1 MRIDRFFL
9 LASVTLLFLFTLG
22 MLVNLGN
29 IAFWEDEGETVQYG
43 RSILKFGYP
52 SVFDGRS
59 FILLDE
65 NYHRENYLR
74 YTSPWL
80 QFYVAAFGLL
90 LSGQAGNTFLIRLP
104 FALAAIAGA
113 WGSWFLFRRLR
124 YSPFVLFLY
133 SAFLSTSV
141 QLYLNWRQARHYALQ
156 YPLMIGLLTSYLSLG
171 KRWASI
177 SFVMFGF
184 LFYHA
189 YYLGFF
195 SFYLALMIH
204 AFIRKLLDHSYRLK
218 PFVLCTMVLISL
230 NLPALLYL
238 HHYGQLTKT
247 DYAQTFLSYLMDI
260 NYDAYLKIVV
270 IALLI
275 TAVLKKKVP
284 DFRNFFQSHQSSLSL
299 LILAIGT
306 NPFLASFSVHH
317 SRYMSIMF
325 PFGFLVVAETWRN
338 MTTEFSQKFSLR
350 SGFVQIVSFPLLFF
364 LMIYSH
370 PGFVSHLTGFVK
382 ELQSEYYGPIEG
394 IVNTIEGK
402 QGLATIDSF
411 PQQKPDL
418 LIATNFEDGAIYA
431 YLDNQFVNYWAPIA
445 QYRDGERLP
454 DWVIVRTYWPR
465 KEYVQEFLEK
475 GNYERIETEYCDLQ
489 YENLYLVRTHNFQTV
504 TDCPE
509 GKLTLHRLMSQL
521 KFHFL

>member
-9 LASVTLLFLFTLG
+9 FASVTLLFLFTLG

-43 RSILKFGYP
+43 RSVVKLGYP
-52 SVFDGRS
+52 SVFDRRS

-65 NYHRENYLR
+65 NYHPQNYLR

-90 LSGQAGNTFLIRLP
+90 ISDGIGNTFLIRLP
-104 FALAAIAGA
+104 FAIAAIAGA
-113 WGSWFLFRRLR
+113 WGSWFLFRKLK

-171 KRWASI
+171 KRWATFA
-177 SFVMFGF
+177 FVVFGF
-184 LFYHA
+184 LLYHA

-195 SFYLALMIH
+195 SFYFALMIH
-204 AFIRKLLDHSYRLK
+204 VFIRKLLDHSYRLK
-218 PFVLCTMVLISL
+218 PFVFCTMVLISL
-230 NLPALLYL
+230 NLPAFLYL
-238 HHYGQLTKT
+238 HHHEQLTKT

-270 IALLI
+270 VAFLV
-275 TAVLKKKVP
+275 TVMLKKKLP
-284 DFRNFFQSHQSSLSL
+284 DVRSFFLSKGSSFSL
-299 LILAIGT
+299 IVLTIGT
-306 NPFLASFSVHH
+306 IPIFASFSVHH
-317 SRYMSIMF
+317 SRYMSIVF
-325 PFGFLVVAETWRN
+325 PLGFLVVAETWRN
-338 MTTEFSQKFSLR
+338 MTIEFSQKFSLR

-370 PGFVSHLTGFVK
+370 PGFVSHLRGFVK

-394 IVNTIEGK
+394 IVNTIEEK
-402 QGLATIDSF
+402 QGMARIDSF
-411 PQQKPDL
+411 PSQKSNL
-418 LIATNFEDGAIYA
+418 LIATNFEDGSIYS
-431 YLDNQFVNYWAPIA
+431 YLNNQFLNYWAPIA
-445 QYRDGERLP
+445 QYRDGTRLP
-454 DWVIVRTYWPR
+454 DWVIIRNHWPQ
-465 KEYVQEFLEK
+465 KEYLQTFLDR

-489 YENLYLVRTHNFQTV
+489 YENLYLVRTHHFQTV
-504 TDCPE
+504 FPCLGP
-509 GKLTLHRLMSQL
+509 KLILYRLL
-521 KFHFL
+521 R